1 MATYTDG
8 STINDGMF
16 AGKTAVSIYSLHTA
30 KSFLNLEIRNPGMKM
45 SRHGSALNL
54 AENLSGLKFGRGVK
68 GRQRAI
74 EWVLGELAR
83 IEEQERVD

>member
-8 STINDGMF
+8 STIEDGMF
-16 AGKTAVSIYSLHTA
+16 TGKTAISIYALHTA

-54 AENLSGLKFGRGVK
+54 AENLSGLKFGRGVS
-68 GRQRAI
+68 GRVKAM
-74 EWVLGELAR
+74 EWVKNEIAR
-83 IEEQERVD
+83 IEEEERVS